1 MDEAIEYIAS
11 RKWIADEKKY
21 CFDTIYVFDDKVLT
35 EVVVDGMC
43 VVGHMIPNSIMQKIS
58 ADSFKTVFGCGKR

>member
-11 RKWIADEKKY
+11 RKWIADDEKY

-43 VVGHMIPNSIMQKIS
+43 VVRHKMNASIIGLS
-58 ADSFKTVFGCGKR
+58 IKREAQVRPLPA